1 MVNSFDKKQKVKL
14 TKVKLSRGDKAFMV
28 LIYLFLIFMLVVVLY
43 PLIFVVSA
51 SFSDARMVTAGK
63 VWLLPVKPTL
73 MAYEAVFKNPRI
85 VTSFLN
91 SIFYMVLALSSIS
104 YLRCWPLM
112 VLPVGMCLE
121 RLFSPAF
128 SYSRCSSPVVW
139 FPLIC

>member
-63 VWLLPVKPTL
+63 VWLLPENP
-73 MAYEAVFKNPRI
+73 AYEPIDGTDCSILGLVKAVVRE
-85 VTSFLN
+85 
-91 SIFYMVLALSSIS
+91 Y
-104 YLRCWPLM
+104 
-112 VLPVGMCLE
+112 
-121 RLFSPAF
+121 
-128 SYSRCSSPVVW
+128 
-139 FPLIC
+139 